1 MTTSVLLAALT
12 LAPWLHPLAFR
23 PLPGWQTGASGDT
36 RSVYVGRGRHVV
48 APEESAAWI
57 ARGVRYRDPAT
68 ADPPNATLAHL
79 PRDGV
84 VVWAVIYAP
93 VDRGQRPIHLDLA
106 RARHLPCCDG
116 VGVVG
121 GEDELTGSAGRGS
134 LLGDRARLLRL
145 AADARGPGQSAAG
158 AQPTRT
164 AAGEVEGARS
174 QMPVR

>member
-1 MTTSVLLAALT
+1 VSTGVLLAALT

-36 RSVYVGRGRHVV
+36 RSVYVGNGRRAA

-57 ARGVRYRDPAT
+57 AKGVRYRDPAT
-68 ADPPNATLAHL
+68 ADPSNVTLAHL

-93 VDRGQRPIHLDLA
+93 VEQGQRSIHLDLG

-121 GEDELTGSAGRGS
+121 GEDELTGAGPRHAYSVIARVYFGS
-134 LLGDRARLLRL
+134 PPTGPARAE
-145 AADARGPGQSAAG
+145 
-158 AQPTRT
+158 AQRALDHLELP
-164 AAGEVEGARS
+164 
-174 QMPVR
+174 